1 MSLNFEWDAKKAR
14 SNAEKHGI
22 SFLEAST
29 VFGDPN
35 SLTIPD
41 PLHSAGEQRFV
52 TIGCSQ
58 QRKILVVVSTERG
71 ANLRIISARPASRRE
86 RKQYE
91 EAD

>member
-14 SNAEKHGI
+14 SNAKKHGI

-29 VFGDPN
+29 VFGDAN

-41 PLHSAGEQRFV
+41 PLHSADEQRLV

-71 ANLRIISARPASRRE
+71 TNLRIISARPASRRE

>member
-14 SNAEKHGI
+14 SNAKKHGI

-35 SLTIPD
+35 SLTIAD
-41 PLHSAGEQRFV
+41 PLHSADEQRFV
-52 TIGCSQ
+52 TIARSQ
-58 QRKILVVVSTERG
+58 HRKILVVVSTERG